1 MALLQHD
8 SLSFILK
15 NDQEINRNFDEQV
28 EKLTGGTIGMGVIEI
43 VKRQERQQGRQQGQ
57 LEGKTQTIR
66 NLIIKHG
73 WSDKQIADVAEVPV
87 SFVKKIRA
95 SLKKQA

>member
-1 MALLQHD
+1 
-8 SLSFILK
+8 
-15 NDQEINRNFDEQV
+15 
-28 EKLTGGTIGMGVIEI
+28 MGVIDVI
-43 VKRQERQQGRQQGQ
+43 KRQERQQGQ

-66 NLIIKHG
+66 NLILKFDL
-73 WSDKQIADVAEVPV
+73 SDKQIADAAEVPV